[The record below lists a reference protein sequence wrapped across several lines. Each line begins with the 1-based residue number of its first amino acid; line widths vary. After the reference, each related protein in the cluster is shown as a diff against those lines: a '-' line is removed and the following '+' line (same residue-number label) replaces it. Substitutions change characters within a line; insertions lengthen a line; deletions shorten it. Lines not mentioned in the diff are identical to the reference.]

1 MDISVYFDP
10 VDPEIFDFSD
20 PTGRQRF
27 GDIIDTYYQ
36 TNRFPELEQV
46 DIAILGVDEDR
57 RAYDNEGCGLAPDF
71 IRKRFYKLFPA
82 TGKIKMADLGNIKRG
97 HSIDDT
103 YFAVKMAVSEL
114 IRSGI
119 FPVILGGS
127 QDLTIANYQA
137 YENLSQ
143 IVNIVNIDS
152 EFDIGETEED
162 TSSRSFL
169 SSIILQQPNYLFNY
183 TNIGYQTYFVDQ
195 DAIRLMKN
203 LFFDIYR
210 LGDVRADLKEVEP
223 MIRNADILSF
233 DISAIRSS
241 DAPGN
246 NNATPNGFYGE
257 EACRIIRYAG
267 LSDKITSLGFYE
279 YNPKFDRGGQTA
291 YLIAQMIWYFVE
303 GYYKRNREYPN
314 RDLQN
319 YIKYI
324 VRVEGQKEG
333 VVFYK
338 SRKSERW
345 WMEVNCTKDKKMKYE
360 RHYLIP
366 CSYKDYQVALEN
378 DIPDRWWQTYQK
390 LM

>member
-1 MDISVYFDP
+1 MDISVYFEP

-20 PTGRQRF
+20 PLGRQRF

-57 RAYDNEGCGLAPDF
+57 RAYNNEGCGLAPDF
-71 IRKRFYKLFPA
+71 IRKRFYTLFPA
-82 TGKIKMADLGNIKRG
+82 NSKIKIADLGNVKRG

-119 FPVILGGS
+119 FPIILGGS

-233 DISAIRSS
+233 DISSIRAS

-257 EACRIIRYAG
+257 EACRISRYAG

-279 YNPKFDRGGQTA
+279 YNPKYDRVGQTA

-319 YIKYI
+319 YIKYT
-324 VRVEGQKEG
+324 VRVEGQKDG
-333 VVFYK
+333 IVFYK

>member
-20 PTGRQRF
+20 PSGRQRF

-36 TNRFPELEQV
+36 KDRFPQLEQV
-46 DIAILGVDEDR
+46 EIAILGVDEDR
-57 RAYDNEGCGLAPDF
+57 RAYNNEGCGLAPDF
-71 IRKRFYKLFPA
+71 IRKRFYSLFPG
-82 TGKIKMADLGNIKRG
+82 TINIKMVDLGNIRRG
-97 HSIDDT
+97 HLIDDT

-114 IRSGI
+114 IKSGI
-119 FPVILGGS
+119 FPIIIGGS

-169 SSIILQQPNYLFNY
+169 SKIILQQPNYLFNY
-183 TNIGYQTYFVDQ
+183 TNIGYQTYFVDHE
-195 DAIRLMKN
+195 AIRLMKN

-233 DISAIRSS
+233 DISSVRAS

-257 EACRIIRYAG
+257 EACRILRYAG

-279 YNPKFDRGGQTA
+279 YNPKHDRGGQTA
-291 YLIAQMIWYFVE
+291 FLVAQMIWYFVE

-319 YIKYI
+319 YIKYT

-345 WMEVNCTKDKKMKYE
+345 WMEVNCSKDKKMKYE
-360 RHYLIP
+360 RHYLVP
-366 CSYKDYQVALEN
+366 CSYKDYQVACEN
-378 DIPDRWWQTYQK
+378 DIPDRWWQAYQK

>member
-10 VDPEIFDFSD
+10 VDPVVFDFSD
-20 PTGRQRF
+20 PSGRQRF

-46 DIAILGVDEDR
+46 DIAILGIDEDR
-57 RAYDNEGCGLAPDF
+57 RAYNNEGCGMAPDF
-71 IRKRFYKLFPA
+71 VRKRFYSLFP
-82 TGKIKMADLGNIKRG
+82 GNSKIKMADLGNIKRG

-103 YFAVKMAVSEL
+103 YFAIKMAVSDL
-114 IRSGI
+114 IKSGI
-119 FPVILGGS
+119 FPILIGGS

-152 EFDIGETEED
+152 EFDIGETEDD

-169 SSIILQQPNYLFNY
+169 SKIILQQPNYLFNY
-183 TNIGYQTYFVDQ
+183 SNIGYQTYFVDH

-210 LGDVRADLKEVEP
+210 LGDIRADLKEVEP

-233 DISAIRSS
+233 DISAIRAS

-257 EACRIIRYAG
+257 EACRILRYAG

-279 YNPKFDRGGQTA
+279 YNPKYDRGGQTA
-291 YLIAQMIWYFVE
+291 FLIAQMMWYFIE
-303 GYYKRNREYPN
+303 GYYMRNREYPN

-319 YIKYI
+319 YIKYH
-324 VRVEGQKEG
+324 VRVEGQKDG
-333 VVFYK
+333 IVFYK

-366 CSYKDYQVALEN
+366 CSYKDYQVACEN